1 MDRYTKFILTVI
13 AFSLFLIALNLS
25 VTGFVLYDLYN
36 EEMETLFSR
45 ISLRIDEI
53 SSSIDD
59 VVEAIKKR
67 PANTVRTDRA
77 MLRTKLCGDDVNHL
91 SCDYSTALLVVCTLH
106 ECILESCI
114 TRIFSKIVKSISLDM
129 KVSLDDE

>member
-1 MDRYTKFILTVI
+1 MELFNLLPPVIKEHTLNRPNLFYLRAYMSQDRYTKFILTVI

-36 EEMETLFSR
+36 DEMETLFSK
-45 ISLRIDEI
+45 ISSRIDEI

-67 PANTVRTDRA
+67 
-77 MLRTKLCGDDVNHL
+77 
-91 SCDYSTALLVVCTLH
+91 
-106 ECILESCI
+106 
-114 TRIFSKIVKSISLDM
+114 
-129 KVSLDDE
+129 

>member
-1 MDRYTKFILTVI
+1 MSQDRYTKFILTVI

-36 EEMETLFSR
+36 DEMETLFSK
-45 ISLRIDEI
+45 ISSRIDEI

-67 PANTVRTDRA
+67 
-77 MLRTKLCGDDVNHL
+77 
-91 SCDYSTALLVVCTLH
+91 
-106 ECILESCI
+106 
-114 TRIFSKIVKSISLDM
+114 
-129 KVSLDDE
+129 

>member
-1 MDRYTKFILTVI
+1 MSQDRYTKFILTVI

-36 EEMETLFSR
+36 EERETLFSK
-45 ISLRIDEI
+45 ISSRIDEI

-67 PANTVRTDRA
+67 
-77 MLRTKLCGDDVNHL
+77 
-91 SCDYSTALLVVCTLH
+91 
-106 ECILESCI
+106 
-114 TRIFSKIVKSISLDM
+114 
-129 KVSLDDE
+129 

>member
-1 MDRYTKFILTVI
+1 MTESTLVEGIMSQDRYTKFILTVI

-36 EEMETLFSR
+36 EEMETLFSK
-45 ISLRIDEI
+45 ISSRIDEI

-67 PANTVRTDRA
+67 
-77 MLRTKLCGDDVNHL
+77 
-91 SCDYSTALLVVCTLH
+91 
-106 ECILESCI
+106 
-114 TRIFSKIVKSISLDM
+114 
-129 KVSLDDE
+129 

>member
-1 MDRYTKFILTVI
+1 MSQDGYTKFILTVI

-36 EEMETLFSR
+36 EEMETLLSK
-45 ISLRIDEI
+45 ISSRIDEI

-67 PANTVRTDRA
+67 
-77 MLRTKLCGDDVNHL
+77 
-91 SCDYSTALLVVCTLH
+91 
-106 ECILESCI
+106 
-114 TRIFSKIVKSISLDM
+114 
-129 KVSLDDE
+129 

>member
-1 MDRYTKFILTVI
+1 MSQDRYTKFILTVI

-36 EEMETLFSR
+36 EEMGTLFSK
-45 ISLRIDEI
+45 ISSRIDEI

-67 PANTVRTDRA
+67 
-77 MLRTKLCGDDVNHL
+77 
-91 SCDYSTALLVVCTLH
+91 
-106 ECILESCI
+106 
-114 TRIFSKIVKSISLDM
+114 
-129 KVSLDDE
+129 

>member
-1 MDRYTKFILTVI
+1 MMSQDRYTKFILTVI
-13 AFSLFLIALNLS
+13 AFSLFLIAINLT

-45 ISLRIDEI
+45 ISSRIDEI

-67 PANTVRTDRA
+67 
-77 MLRTKLCGDDVNHL
+77 
-91 SCDYSTALLVVCTLH
+91 
-106 ECILESCI
+106 
-114 TRIFSKIVKSISLDM
+114 
-129 KVSLDDE
+129 

>member
-1 MDRYTKFILTVI
+1 MSQDRYTKFILTVI

-45 ISLRIDEI
+45 ISSRIDEI

-59 VVEAIKKR
+59 VVDAIKKR
-67 PANTVRTDRA
+67 
-77 MLRTKLCGDDVNHL
+77 
-91 SCDYSTALLVVCTLH
+91 
-106 ECILESCI
+106 
-114 TRIFSKIVKSISLDM
+114 
-129 KVSLDDE
+129 

>member
-1 MDRYTKFILTVI
+1 MTEFVLFEGIMSQDRYTKFILTVI

-36 EEMETLFSR
+36 EEMETLFSK
-45 ISLRIDEI
+45 ISSRIDEI

-67 PANTVRTDRA
+67 
-77 MLRTKLCGDDVNHL
+77 
-91 SCDYSTALLVVCTLH
+91 
-106 ECILESCI
+106 
-114 TRIFSKIVKSISLDM
+114 
-129 KVSLDDE
+129 

>member
-1 MDRYTKFILTVI
+1 MSQDRYTKFILTVI

-36 EEMETLFSR
+36 EEMETFFSK
-45 ISLRIDEI
+45 ISSRIDEI

-67 PANTVRTDRA
+67 
-77 MLRTKLCGDDVNHL
+77 
-91 SCDYSTALLVVCTLH
+91 
-106 ECILESCI
+106 
-114 TRIFSKIVKSISLDM
+114 
-129 KVSLDDE
+129 

>member
-1 MDRYTKFILTVI
+1 VGQDRYTKFILTVI

-36 EEMETLFSR
+36 EEMETLFSK
-45 ISLRIDEI
+45 ISSRIDEI

-67 PANTVRTDRA
+67 
-77 MLRTKLCGDDVNHL
+77 
-91 SCDYSTALLVVCTLH
+91 
-106 ECILESCI
+106 
-114 TRIFSKIVKSISLDM
+114 
-129 KVSLDDE
+129 

>member
-1 MDRYTKFILTVI
+1 MSQDRYTKFILTVI

-36 EEMETLFSR
+36 EEMETLLSK
-45 ISLRIDEI
+45 ISSRIDEI

-67 PANTVRTDRA
+67 
-77 MLRTKLCGDDVNHL
+77 
-91 SCDYSTALLVVCTLH
+91 
-106 ECILESCI
+106 
-114 TRIFSKIVKSISLDM
+114 
-129 KVSLDDE
+129 

>member
-1 MDRYTKFILTVI
+1 MAEFILFEAIVGQDRYTKFILTVI

-36 EEMETLFSR
+36 EEMETLFSK
-45 ISLRIDEI
+45 ISSRIDEI

-67 PANTVRTDRA
+67 
-77 MLRTKLCGDDVNHL
+77 
-91 SCDYSTALLVVCTLH
+91 
-106 ECILESCI
+106 
-114 TRIFSKIVKSISLDM
+114 
-129 KVSLDDE
+129 

>member
-1 MDRYTKFILTVI
+1 MGQDRYTKFILTVI

-36 EEMETLFSR
+36 EEMETLLSK
-45 ISLRIDEI
+45 ISSRIDEI

-67 PANTVRTDRA
+67 
-77 MLRTKLCGDDVNHL
+77 
-91 SCDYSTALLVVCTLH
+91 
-106 ECILESCI
+106 
-114 TRIFSKIVKSISLDM
+114 
-129 KVSLDDE
+129 

>member
-1 MDRYTKFILTVI
+1 MDKYTKFILTVI
-13 AFSLFLIALNLS
+13 AFSLFLIAINLT

-67 PANTVRTDRA
+67 
-77 MLRTKLCGDDVNHL
+77 
-91 SCDYSTALLVVCTLH
+91 
-106 ECILESCI
+106 
-114 TRIFSKIVKSISLDM
+114 
-129 KVSLDDE
+129 

>member
-1 MDRYTKFILTVI
+1 MSQDRYTKFMLTVI

-45 ISLRIDEI
+45 ISSRIDEI

-67 PANTVRTDRA
+67 
-77 MLRTKLCGDDVNHL
+77 
-91 SCDYSTALLVVCTLH
+91 
-106 ECILESCI
+106 
-114 TRIFSKIVKSISLDM
+114 
-129 KVSLDDE
+129 

>member
-1 MDRYTKFILTVI
+1 MSQDRYTKFILTVI
-13 AFSLFLIALNLS
+13 AFSLFLIAINLT

-45 ISLRIDEI
+45 ISSRIDEI

-67 PANTVRTDRA
+67 
-77 MLRTKLCGDDVNHL
+77 
-91 SCDYSTALLVVCTLH
+91 
-106 ECILESCI
+106 
-114 TRIFSKIVKSISLDM
+114 
-129 KVSLDDE
+129 

>member
-1 MDRYTKFILTVI
+1 MSQDRYTKFILTVI

-45 ISLRIDEI
+45 ISSRIDEI

-67 PANTVRTDRA
+67 
-77 MLRTKLCGDDVNHL
+77 
-91 SCDYSTALLVVCTLH
+91 
-106 ECILESCI
+106 
-114 TRIFSKIVKSISLDM
+114 
-129 KVSLDDE
+129 